1 MSVSLFLFGV
11 PLLLVV
17 VEEDDGVDAGV
28 VVELGFGAPVL
39 SDVAASFVT
48 WALLA
53 VSGLFVG
60 LGLFGLDG
68 PAVLF
73 ASSSGRSKSNP

>member
-17 VEEDDGVDAGV
+17 VEVDDGVDAGV

-39 SDVAASFVT
+39 SGVAASFVT
-48 WALLA
+48 MALVA
-53 VSGLFVG
+53 VPGLFIG